1 MSKLPDLPSASNK
14 SFKRLKRKSHEFW
27 NQELQELWA
36 ERCNKE
42 RLYSKYTCRTQ
53 LDLNQKQI
61 LKEQFKSAQKTFD
74 KKVQTF

>member
-42 RLYSKYTCRTQ
+42 RLYSKYICRTQ
-53 LDLNQKQI
+53 HDIAQKRI
-61 LKEQFKSAQKTFD
+61 LKEQFKLAQKTVD
-74 KKVQTF
+74 KKFRYF